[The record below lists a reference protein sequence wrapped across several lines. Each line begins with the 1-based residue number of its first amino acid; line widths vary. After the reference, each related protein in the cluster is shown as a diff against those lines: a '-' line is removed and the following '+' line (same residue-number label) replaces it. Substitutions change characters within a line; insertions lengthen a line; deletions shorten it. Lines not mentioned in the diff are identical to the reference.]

1 MTRNGKGVSGK
12 PPRPTSNAT
21 VQSVSDDAG
30 GMEAVGAADTPGPD
44 RQGEYILP
52 LHEEVVECHKQV
64 VRTGAVRVSRRTRQ
78 ESTTVEAQLALHGVV
93 IDRKEVGKPVD
104 RIPAVRAEGD
114 TIVIPV
120 VEEVLITQRQL
131 VLKEE
136 VRIRPTRTSRRHVE
150 TVVLRKNYAVV
161 ERIREDGSVEDQPV
175 RDIAPTLAT
184 AMAGAWLFW
193 YPWLAA
199 RK

>member
-1 MTRNGKGVSGK
+1 MTRIGKGVSGK
-12 PPRPTSNAT
+12 PPRPTSRTA
-21 VQSVSDDAG
+21 VRSVTDDASEIETG
-30 GMEAVGAADTPGPD
+30 GAADTSEAD
-44 RQGEYILP
+44 VDGEQVLP
-52 LHEEVVECHKQV
+52 LHEEVAECRKQV
-64 VRTGAVRVSRRTRQ
+64 VRTGVVRVSRRTRQ
-78 ESTTVEAQLALHGVV
+78 EPTTIEAQLAQHGVV

-104 RIPAVRAEGD
+104 RIPAVRADGD

-120 VEEVLITQRQL
+120 VEEVLITRRQL

-136 VRIRPTRTSRRHVE
+136 VRIRPARTSRRHVE

-161 ERIREDGSVEDQPV
+161 ERIREDGSIENEPA
-175 RDIAPTLAT
+175 RDAAPAVAT

-199 RK
+199 GK